1 MIGFKELSLAR
12 RKLRQRASRR
22 FPDLTAVDIDGG
34 PNLQAALQAVDINV
48 EETVKFVRS
57 LIKQNRL
64 RLADSGVITP
74 HQKALYATALLNGI
88 AIGVL
93 AADLEA

>member
-22 FPDLTAVDIDGG
+22 FPDLTAVDIDS
-34 PNLQAALQAVDINV
+34 PSLQAALEVLDMNV

-64 RLADSGVITP
+64 RLADSGVVTP
-74 HQKALYATALLNGI
+74 RQQTLYANALANGI

-93 AADLEA
+93 AADLEL